1 MKQFGIVGGLL
12 LYFLNPS
19 VASTVGDWPQWRGP
33 NRDGLSAETGLLD
46 KWPSEGPPLIW
57 KTTGLGEGYTAP
69 SIVSNRIYGY
79 GYQGEDEVVWVL
91 DSSNGDT
98 IWSTRVAPAYREIE
112 YSEGPRGT
120 PTVDGDLIFVLGAA
134 GNLTCLETETGK
146 FLWTRSLTKD
156 LGGKMMSEWGYS
168 ESLLVDGNHLIC
180 MPGGSNGTVAA
191 LNKKSG
197 ELVWQSK
204 ELTDPASYSSLIKVK
219 IGEVDQYIALTGT
232 SLAGVA
238 SDDGRVLW
246 RTEREGNTSVVATP
260 IFKDNHIWVSS
271 YRIGSHC
278 FKVIS
283 ENGKFSVEE
292 AYTSRRI
299 RNHHGGGILI
309 GNHIYTT
316 TPPSIVCIELTS
328 GEVAWKERS
337 VGEGSL
343 AYADGHIY
351 LRSERGP
358 IALIEANPE
367 TYVEK
372 SRFDQPDRSKEKS
385 WAHPIISGGRLYL
398 RDMDA
403 LFCYDIK
410 KK

>member
-12 LYFLNPS
+12 LLFLNPS
-19 VASTVGDWPQWRGP
+19 TAGTLGDWPQWRGS
-33 NRDGLSAETGLLD
+33 NRDGVSTETGLLD
-46 KWPSEGPPLIW
+46 KWPAEGPSLIW

-69 SIVSNRIYGY
+69 SIVSGRIYGY
-79 GYQGEDEVVWVL
+79 GYRGADEVVWVL
-91 DSSNGDT
+91 DSSNGNT

-120 PTVDGDLIFVLGAA
+120 PTVDDGLVFVLGAA
-134 GNLTCLETETGK
+134 GNLTCLQAETGK
-146 FLWTRSLTKD
+146 TLWTRSLTED
-156 LGGKMMSEWGYS
+156 FGGKMMSEWGYS
-168 ESLLVDGNHLIC
+168 ESLLVDGDHLIC
-180 MPGGSNGTVAA
+180 TPGGPNGTVVA
-191 LNKKSG
+191 LNKESG

-204 ELTDPASYSSLIKVK
+204 ELTDPASYSSLIKVQ
-219 IGEVDQYIALTGT
+219 IGGLDQYVALTGT

-238 SDDGRVLW
+238 AEDGRLLW

-260 IFKDNHIWVSS
+260 ILKDNHIWVSS
-271 YRIGSHC
+271 YGIGSHC
-278 FKVIS
+278 FKVTS
-283 ENGKFSVEE
+283 ENGEFSVEQIY
-292 AYTSRRI
+292 ASRRI
-299 RNHHGGGILI
+299 RNNHGGGILI
-309 GNHIYTT
+309 DNHVYTT

-343 AYADGHIY
+343 VYADGHLY
-351 LRSERGP
+351 LRSARGP

-367 TYVEK
+367 QYVEK
-372 SRFDQPDRSKEKS
+372 SRFDQPDRSKQKS
-385 WAHPIISGGRLYL
+385 WAHPVISGGRLYL

-403 LFCYDIK
+403 LFCYDLK